1 MGVSKEKIMS
11 QPTDEQQK
19 ELQEQSVAEEQSTE
33 QPTTEPQ
40 MSQDKPS
47 TENQHPLPISQRSKW
62 LMSLFT
68 SLIAIAAVGIAAWL
82 GVSIGR
88 SSERAY
94 FEDLMERQACND
106 GTTNID
112 MEEYARELAALEQY
126 MAGEDKMLQTIAAV
140 RNYYVDPVK
149 IDTIYEKAIPA
160 LLAELDPHSE
170 YLPASMFSSVNES
183 LEGEFDGIGIVFNAS
198 TDTITVLSV
207 IPQGPSA
214 KAGVRPG
221 DRIVKIDGRNVA
233 GQKIP
238 QDSMVRLMRGPRG
251 SHVKLSV
258 KRASLDHLVEM
269 NVTRDAIEL
278 HSIETSFMLDDKA
291 KIGYVRLSQFA
302 RTSHDEMRKALTE
315 LKSEGMRGVI
325 IDLRGNGGGFL
336 DQAILIA
343 NEFLPADRLI
353 VYTEDRFNQQI
364 KEYSRGNGSFTDIE
378 LAILVDETSA
388 SSSEIL
394 AGAIQDNDRGVII
407 GRRTFGKGLVQSQ
420 IPFTD
425 GSAIRLTVARYYTP
439 SGRSIQRPYTNG
451 DELAYHMDII
461 DRYNRNELFS
471 ADSIHFDESQK
482 FKTRGGRTV
491 YGGGGIMPDI
501 FTPLDTMGMSDYY
514 NRVWNTNVLYRY
526 TMEYTDRHRSEM
538 DNITTLKALDSL
550 LASSDL
556 VADFVAYAERN
567 GVETDE
573 EGLRISR
580 DVIEAQ
586 LRAYIGRNAMD
597 DEAGFYYNIYA
608 IDNTLQRAVKEL
620 RKSINK
626 R

>member
-1 MGVSKEKIMS
+1 MSKRRFLNI
-11 QPTDEQQK
+11 
-19 ELQEQSVAEEQSTE
+19 
-33 QPTTEPQ
+33 TTLL
-40 MSQDKPS
+40 
-47 TENQHPLPISQRSKW
+47 TTL
-62 LMSLFT
+62 
-68 SLIAIAAVGIAAWL
+68 AAVAIVGVTLWL
-82 GVSIGR
+82 GIGIGR
-88 SSERAY
+88 SSELAYINELQASIDECNATIEARNRATV
-94 FEDLMERQACND
+94 D
-106 GTTNID
+106 GY
-112 MEEYARELAALEQY
+112 YASD
-126 MAGEDKMLQTIAAV
+126 DKLLQTIAV
-140 RNYYVDPVK
+140 VNDFYVDPIK
-149 IDTIYEKAIPA
+149 LDTIYEKAIPA
-160 LLAELDPHSE
+160 LLSELDPHSE
-170 YLPASMFSSVNES
+170 YIPARMFSAVNES

-221 DRIVKIDGRNVA
+221 DRIVKIDGRDVA
-233 GQKIP
+233 GQKLP

-251 SHVKLSV
+251 SHVQLSI
-258 KRASLDHLVEM
+258 KRASLDHLVDVD
-269 NVTRDAIEL
+269 VTRAAIEL
-278 HSIETSFMLDDKA
+278 HSIETSFMLDREA

-302 RTSHDEMRKALTE
+302 RTSHDEMRKALTA
-315 LKSEGMRGVI
+315 LQTEGMRGVV

-343 NEFLPADRLI
+343 NEFLPAKRLI
-353 VYTEDRFNQQI
+353 VYTEDRFGQQI
-364 KEYSRGNGSFTDIE
+364 KEYSHGNGSFTDIE
-378 LAILVDETSA
+378 IAILVDETSA

-394 AGAIQDNDRGVII
+394 AGAMQDNDRGVII

-420 IPFTD
+420 IPFSD
-425 GSAIRLTVARYYTP
+425 GSAIRITVARYYTP

-451 DELAYHMDII
+451 DEMAYHMDII
-461 DRYNRNELFS
+461 DRYNRNEFFT

-501 FTPLDTMGMSDYY
+501 FMPLDTMGMSDYY

-526 TMEYTDRHRSEM
+526 TMEYTDRHRSAM
-538 DNITTLKALDSL
+538 DNITTLAELDSL
-550 LASSDL
+550 LNSSDL

-567 GVETDE
+567 GVETDK
-573 EGLRISR
+573 EGLEISR

-608 IDNTLQRAVKEL
+608 IDKTLQRAVKEL
-620 RKSINK
+620 RTKINK
-626 R
+626 KK